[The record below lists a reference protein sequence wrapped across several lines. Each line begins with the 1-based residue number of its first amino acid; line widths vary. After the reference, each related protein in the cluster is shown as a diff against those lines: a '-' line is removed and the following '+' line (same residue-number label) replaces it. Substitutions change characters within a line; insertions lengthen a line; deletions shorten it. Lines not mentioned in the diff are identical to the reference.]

1 MRKERFWHSI
11 PGLSRLVSRGGPEG
25 QGEMLD
31 AVPMRV
37 EPASPRAPRAAE
49 RGSDETP
56 PPSRA
61 VVVAPPV
68 PVAAPPAETGGRRKP
83 RGQVASPAQGSEPQL
98 PAPKRAAAPRAGG
111 MEMVPVRATGTAVVP
126 ATWFSNLPATTPE
139 PEPSQTGPV
148 LASLDIY
155 TEHFGL
161 TAQPFALTPDPDF
174 LFWSASHKRAYSML
188 EYGIMTHAPITLI
201 TGEVGAGKT
210 TLLQQLLRSMAPEVK
225 VGLISNPVASREEL
239 IRWILM
245 SLDLP
250 SRPEETYVDLFA
262 RFQTFVLEEF
272 AAGLRVILIFDEA
285 QNLDRSALEELRM
298 LTNINTGR
306 DVLLQLILVGQP
318 ELRDIVGRRDMRQFA
333 QRVAALFHLPAMDRA
348 TMKEYIQHRLR
359 VAGRTRGIFNADAL
373 DLIHEQSGGVPRL
386 VNRLC
391 DLSLVYAFTAGRKQV
406 DRGIVEE
413 VMTDG
418 AFLPVATDKTKDDA

>member
-1 MRKERFWHSI
+1 MKKGSFWHGI
-11 PGLSRLVSRGGPEG
+11 PGLSRFVNRGAGAG
-25 QGEMLD
+25 QGETID
-31 AVPMRV
+31 ALPMRA
-37 EPASPRAPRAAE
+37 EPAAPRPQPAAPAKAA
-49 RGSDETP
+49 TP
-56 PPSRA
+56 VPSP
-61 VVVAPPV
+61 VAPPAGAAMLPVASAPARRQPRAKPSAQAVQTGLV
-68 PVAAPPAETGGRRKP
+68 PV
-83 RGQVASPAQGSEPQL
+83 S
-98 PAPKRAAAPRAGG
+98 
-111 MEMVPVRATGTAVVP
+111 ATGTAVVP
-126 ATWFSNLPATTPE
+126 ATWYANLPAAQPAPPE
-139 PEPSQTGPV
+139 PGIGGPV

-174 LFWSASHKRAYSML
+174 LFWSASHKRAYAML

-210 TLLQQLLRSMAPEVK
+210 TLLQHLLRSMAPEVR

-250 SRPEETYVDLFA
+250 SRPEETFVDLFA

-272 AAGLRVILIFDEA
+272 AAGRRVILIFDEA

-306 DVLLQLILVGQP
+306 DVLLQLVLVGQP

-333 QRVAALFHLPAMDRA
+333 QRVAALFHLPAMDRN
-348 TMKEYIQHRLR
+348 TMREYVQHRLR
-359 VAGRTRGIFNADAL
+359 VAGRTRRVFNADAL
-373 DLIHEQSGGVPRL
+373 DLIHAQSGGVPRL

-406 DRGIVEE
+406 DRKIVEE
-413 VMTDG
+413 VMKDG
-418 AFLPVATDKTKDDA
+418 AFLPVATENSKDDT

>member
-1 MRKERFWHSI
+1 MTKRSFWHGI
-11 PGLSRLVSRGGPEG
+11 PGLSRFVNRGAGEA
-25 QGEMLD
+25 QGETID
-31 AVPMRV
+31 ALPMRT
-37 EPASPRAPRAAE
+37 EPAAPRPQPAATAKAPTVAPVPAAPTA
-49 RGSDETP
+49 G
-56 PPSRA
+56 A
-61 VVVAPPV
+61 VVPVAPP
-68 PVAAPPAETGGRRKP
+68 PNRRKP
-83 RGQVASPAQGSEPQL
+83 RAKPS
-98 PAPKRAAAPRAGG
+98 APVVQTGL
-111 MEMVPVRATGTAVVP
+111 VPVFATGTAVVP
-126 ATWFSNLPATTPE
+126 ATWYSNLPATQPAVPE
-139 PEPSQTGPV
+139 PGIGGPV

-174 LFWSASHKRAYSML
+174 LFWSASHKRAYAML

-210 TLLQQLLRSMAPEVK
+210 TLLQHLLRSMAPEVR

-272 AAGLRVILIFDEA
+272 AAGRRVILIFDEA

-306 DVLLQLILVGQP
+306 DVLLQLVLVGQP

-333 QRVAALFHLPAMDRA
+333 QRVAALFHLPAMDRN
-348 TMKEYIQHRLR
+348 TMREYVQHRLR
-359 VAGRTRGIFNADAL
+359 VAGRTRRVFNADAL

-406 DRGIVEE
+406 DRKIVED
-413 VMTDG
+413 VMKDG
-418 AFLPVATDKTKDDA
+418 AFLPVATDNSKDDA

>member
-1 MRKERFWHSI
+1 MKKERFWHSI
-11 PGLSRLVSRGGPEG
+11 PGLSRFVGRGDADHR
-25 QGEMLD
+25 GETLD
-31 AVPMRV
+31 AVPLRAD
-37 EPASPRAPRAAE
+37 PAPAPQPAQT
-49 RGSDETP
+49 TP
-56 PPSRA
+56 AQTTP
-61 VVVAPPV
+61 
-68 PVAAPPAETGGRRKP
+68 AAPPAPVPARAKAPPPAAPLSASAPMVPALVQTGAPKGRRQP
-83 RGQVASPAQGSEPQL
+83 RGKSAPAQV
-98 PAPKRAAAPRAGG
+98 PA
-111 MEMVPVRATGTAVVP
+111 VPVRGTGTAVVP
-126 ATWFSNLPATTPE
+126 VTWFSQVPATLPAVVE
-139 PEPSQTGPV
+139 PAPAGDGQV

-174 LFWSASHKRAYSML
+174 LFWSASHKRAYAML

-210 TLLQQLLRSMAPEVK
+210 TLLQHLLRSMAPEVK
-225 VGLISNPVASREEL
+225 LGLISNPVASREEL

-262 RFQTFVLEEF
+262 RFQNFVLEEF
-272 AAGLRVILIFDEA
+272 AAGRRVILIFDEA

-306 DVLLQLILVGQP
+306 DVLLQLVLVGQS

-333 QRVAALFHLPAMDRA
+333 QRVAALFHLPAMDLE
-348 TMKEYIQHRLR
+348 TMRSYVQHRLR
-359 VAGRTRGIFNADAL
+359 VAGRTRRVFNADAL
-373 DLIHEQSGGVPRL
+373 DLIHKKSGGVPRL

-391 DLSLVYAFTAGRKQV
+391 DLSLVYAFTAGRKLV
-406 DRGIVEE
+406 DRGIVED
-413 VMTDG
+413 VIKDG
-418 AFLPVATDKTKDDA
+418 AFLAVATDSPEDDA